1 MPTKSIRRVV
11 VLVLGWALIAIGV
24 VGLFVPVL
32 QGILFIML
40 GLYVLSR
47 ESRMARGW
55 LVTLQRR
62 YPSVHERARRIKR
75 NLKSWWPLTPRDEA

>member
-1 MPTKSIRRVV
+1 MPTKPITRVV
-11 VLVLGWALIAIGV
+11 VLILGWMLIAIGV

-55 LVTLQRR
+55 LVKLQRR
-62 YPSVHERARRIKR
+62 YPEVHAAARRVK
-75 NLKSWWPLTPRDEA
+75 NKLKSWWSRTPRDES

>member
-11 VLVLGWALIAIGV
+11 VLILGWTLIAIGV
-24 VGLFVPVL
+24 VGLFVPIL

-55 LVTLQRR
+55 LVKLQRR
-62 YPSVHERARRIKR
+62 YPKIHAQARRVR
-75 NLKSWWPLTPRDEA
+75 ERLKSWWPRTPRDDV